1 MRPALP
7 PSAYAVR
14 KTPARGLDA
23 RLGLAPELQIA
34 EGEAAEQRGD
44 FVVATTAYT
53 AAAAADDA
61 SVGAEARFRLGR
73 VAWRQGRFDDALAL
87 YERARAMAEEC
98 GATECR
104 AAAEVGIG
112 TIHCERAEYA
122 RARAS
127 YQVAFDLTASA
138 SLRGKI
144 HLNLG
149 VIAAMERDVAQA
161 RELYRRAVQVFQGA
175 ADDGGLALALHNL
188 GMLHASLDEWV
199 EAEEAYGR
207 CLEVCERMGN
217 RQMLSTVMLK
227 RVELLAHRERLD
239 EAAAECERALVVLG
253 DLGDEVGRA
262 EAFRWQ
268 GYAYRRLGRRE
279 AADVRLR
286 DAARI
291 AARLQVP
298 LLEAHVSEE
307 LGVMRLEDGDTRD
320 ALSWLERAHSRYQS
334 VAADADA
341 ERVARSLE
349 SLGRA
354 PRRSSSRR
362 RVITD

>member
-7 PSAYAVR
+7 PSAYTVR
-14 KTPARGLDA
+14 KTPARGIDA
-23 RLGLAPELQIA
+23 RLGLAPEAQLA
-34 EGEAAEQRGD
+34 EGEAAEHRGD
-44 FVVATTAYT
+44 YVVATTAYT
-53 AAAAADDA
+53 AAAASDEPC
-61 SVGAEARFRLGR
+61 VGAEARFRLGR

-87 YERARAMAEEC
+87 YERSRSMAEEC

-127 YQVAFDLTASA
+127 YQVAFGLTESA
-138 SLRGKI
+138 SLKAKI

-149 VIAAMERDVAQA
+149 VIAAMEHDVPQA
-161 RELYRRAVQVFQGA
+161 RELYGRAVQGFQSA
-175 ADDGGLALALHNL
+175 ADDAGLALALHNL
-188 GMLHASLDEWV
+188 GMLHASLGEWV

-207 CLEVCERMGN
+207 CLGVCERMGN
-217 RQMLSTVMLK
+217 KQMLAAVMLK
-227 RVELLAHRERLD
+227 RVELLADRERLD
-239 EAAAECERALVVLG
+239 EAAAECERVLVVLG

-307 LGVMRLEDGDTRD
+307 LGLMRVDDGDTRD
-320 ALSWLERAHSRYQS
+320 ALSWLERAHSRFQA
-334 VAADADA
+334 VNATADA
-341 ERVARSLE
+341 ERVAARLE

-354 PRRSSSRR
+354 PRRISARR
-362 RVITD
+362 RAIH